1 MTARAARS
9 IPPACAAWLAAAC
22 STPVPSIEFRLADSG
37 QKCPFTDCSMIA
49 MPCKT
54 VMSMKFIDRDD
65 PNIIHHSQCT
75 DVPFDRNP
83 TMCSMEA
90 VDIKPVALP
99 VREMEVQV
107 ALYPAS
113 MIPSKAAP
121 GGGPDELECPD
132 HIDFAA
138 NGFPVEQWPAPA
150 LGGRTYY
157 HPGDSTVTV
166 KLGCTDLLAIEQSC
180 AKSDLVT
187 VTATVDDFDTMAS
200 VEGGSSGIASQLEVS
215 VGEPRMIDGEFRL
228 RAADTHALEAV
239 GGGGPIPTWQ
249 SELDAKFGQ
258 YVCVDV
264 VEAVAQTTAVVRC
277 KPVNAGQRIDATGM
291 WISRVGVQKILG
303 WLSPAEPET
312 VKFPDEGITV
322 GIVVDQAAIGIP
334 NMTVTPAT
342 GSVRYLTGQGMLT
355 TTGTSSTGIFV
366 SSDAPFGTMFAAT
379 GSGRPMTTGIGGLVA
394 GKITVVVL
402 QLGNPPP

>member
-9 IPPACAAWLAAAC
+9 SIVCAWLGAAC

-37 QKCPFTDCSMIA
+37 QKCPAVDCSMIA

-65 PNIIHHSQCT
+65 PAIVYHSQCT
-75 DVPFDRNP
+75 DVPFDAKLP
-83 TMCSMEA
+83 TLCSMEA

-99 VREMEVQV
+99 VRELEVQV

-113 MIPSKAAP
+113 MIPSRMP
-121 GGGPDELECPD
+121 QGGGPEELQCPD
-132 HIDFAA
+132 QIEFAA

-157 HPGDSTVTV
+157 HPGDSTVMV

-187 VTATVDDFDTMAS
+187 VTATVDNFDTLAS
-200 VEGGSSGIASQLEVS
+200 VEGGPNGTASQLHVS
-215 VGEPRMIDGEFRL
+215 VGEPSMVDGEFKL
-228 RAADTHALEAV
+228 RADDSHALDLV
-239 GGGGPIPTWQ
+239 PGGGTIPTWQ
-249 SELDAKFGQ
+249 RELDVKFKD

-264 VEAVAQTTAVVRC
+264 IEAVAQTTAVLRC
-277 KPVNAGQRIDATGM
+277 KPVIDGQRVDGSGM
-291 WISRVGVQKILG
+291 WISRLAVQKLLG
-303 WLSPAEPET
+303 ALSPADPQPI
-312 VKFPDEGITV
+312 KFPDEGLTV
-322 GIVVDQAAIGIP
+322 GIVVDQAAIGVEG
-334 NMTVTPAT
+334 MTVTPAI
-342 GSVRYLTGQGMLT
+342 GSVRYLSGQGMLT
-355 TTGTSSTGIFV
+355 TTGTSSNGIFV
-366 SSDAPFGTMFAAT
+366 SRDAPFGTMFAA
-379 GSGRPMTTGIGGLVA
+379 SGPGKPMTTGIGGIVA

-402 QLGNPPP
+402 QLGNSPP